1 MDQITQPG
9 HTIIVNRTW
18 IRNLRRECI
27 GMSDAMIDELLI
39 GVKVVGQARHD
50 TTPYHCR
57 SCGCDITA
65 DRAVLHDNCR
75 YCAIMQNILES
86 ED

>member
-1 MDQITQPG
+1 MQINQITPIKQPG

-27 GMSDAMIDELLI
+27 GMSEEMIDELLT
-39 GVKVVGQARHD
+39 GVKVVG
-50 TTPYHCR
+50 
-57 SCGCDITA
+57 
-65 DRAVLHDNCR
+65 AVEKD
-75 YCAIMQNILES
+75 LES